1 MPYRIERLQILLKIL
16 TKIGSVRAN
25 LSENR
30 EAKRGIL
37 RQFSE
42 FVSLIYNFQP
52 SPTNGV
58 QQAVDCGLVFFAET
72 VI

>member
-16 TKIGSVRAN
+16 TKIGAARAN
-25 LSENR
+25 LSEKR
-30 EAKRGIL
+30 EIRGGIL
-37 RQFSE
+37 RELSE
-42 FVSLIYNFQP
+42 FVTLIYNFQP

-58 QQAVDCGLVFFAET
+58 QQAVDCSLIFFAET